1 MNQTL
6 PPGDRGHRSSALGWA
21 PGRRGIMPRAVRLV
35 WGIEAEAEEDAAES
49 TTARRGRS
57 RAGGRG
63 GIYFRGSVISHARQ
77 QVPSTPRAQSL

>member
-6 PPGDRGHRSSALGWA
+6 PPGDRGHRSSTLGWA

-35 WGIEAEAEEDAAES
+35 WGIEAEAGETAPES
-49 TTARRGRS
+49 KKARRSRS

-63 GIYFRGSVISHARQ
+63 GS
-77 QVPSTPRAQSL
+77 